1 MSNIGQA
8 WANLNDS
15 DDENDDDDKTMI
27 EARKS
32 DASLAYMAL
41 LINVLPMVG
50 PMDESTGIPS
60 LLQRCENASK
70 NRNVPPIIMQH
81 YWRQDLLVILVKC
94 F

>member
-27 EARKS
+27 ETGKS

-41 LINVLPMVG
+41 LTRKSGGLSNKFFEKV
-50 PMDESTGIPS
+50 T
-60 LLQRCENASK
+60 QT
-70 NRNVPPIIMQH
+70 NVPTSLIFLVAVLLFL
-81 YWRQDLLVILVKC
+81 YRQ
-94 F
+94 